1 MKKIIKPLLVI
12 GSITLMIVSCSKNDE
27 PGTLEKQLT
36 QLKAVNFPDNGDEV
50 LQTKTNR
57 ELGNGKKELIQVV
70 KKSMPIDPVELVDV
84 SNLEVIYPGSILRGD
99 SFMEGGLDPVALVNP
114 KEITISISLQ
124 GKGFEVKKSTTPSVS
139 NISQQMIDFI
149 TNDNL
154 NADSAPTYLNYYT
167 NSVESYAS
175 FNKSFRTHARASG
188 LFGLAKKSFNYE
200 TSELSINHDKYV
212 LIKVRQFFYN
222 IAVDP
227 KPYDQWGDLDNTN
240 LGTHEPV
247 YISSVDYGRV
257 AHLLIKTHLSVE
269 AVHKKISGAVSLGL
283 PIIMRGNGSVENN
296 EEYNS
301 FFTSN
306 EIKVVTLG
314 GPLKYGNVIHDYK
327 SFIEFLY
334 VPTTRELIESAVP
347 IAYKV
352 RTLKDN
358 KEVQVRTFY
367 TEQRVVRE

>member
-1 MKKIIKPLLVI
+1 M
-12 GSITLMIVSCSKNDE
+12 
-27 PGTLEKQLT
+27 
-36 QLKAVNFPDNGDEV
+36 
-50 LQTKTNR
+50 
-57 ELGNGKKELIQVV
+57 
-70 KKSMPIDPVELVDV
+70 
-84 SNLEVIYPGSILRGD
+84 
-99 SFMEGGLDPVALVNP
+99 
-114 KEITISISLQ
+114 
-124 GKGFEVKKSTTPSVS
+124 
-139 NISQQMIDFI
+139 
-149 TNDNL
+149 
-154 NADSAPTYLNYYT
+154 
-167 NSVESYAS
+167 
-175 FNKSFRTHARASG
+175 
-188 LFGLAKKSFNYE
+188 
-200 TSELSINHDKYV
+200 